1 MAVARSTVVA
11 LQIKRREMLDVR
23 FVLDT
28 GLADGW
34 MLMDWVGGGREE
46 REEPRMAPR
55 FLV

>member
-1 MAVARSTVVA
+1 MA